1 MDALDSGPMETR
13 DRRANL
19 AIFGVAFLAWLV
31 VGWVVL
37 NLDPRA
43 DPSAGF
49 IGGVVMGI
57 AVGLTTAP
65 LFWLAAFSRH
75 RRIAYRG
82 DWARALRRGGWVA
95 ILVALFIVMRVQGI
109 FQPPI
114 GLFLAAMVLVAEMTI
129 SAQR

>member
-19 AIFGVAFLAWLV
+19 AVFGVAFLGWLV
-31 VGWVVL
+31 VGWIVL
-37 NLDPRA
+37 NLDPRT
-43 DPSAGF
+43 DPDGGF
-49 IGGVVMGI
+49 IGAAAMGI
-57 AVGLTTAP
+57 AVGLTTTP

-114 GLFLAAMVLVAEMTI
+114 GLFLAAMVLIAEMTI

>member
-1 MDALDSGPMETR
+1 METR

-19 AIFGVAFLAWLV
+19 AVFGVAFVAWVV

-43 DPSAGF
+43 DPAVGY
-49 IGGVVMGI
+49 IGGAAMGA
-57 AVGLTTAP
+57 AVGLTMAP

-82 DWARALRRGGWVA
+82 DWARALRRGAWVA
-95 ILVALFIVMRVQGI
+95 VLVALFVVMRVQGI

>member
-1 MDALDSGPMETR
+1 MDALDSAPMETR

-19 AIFGVAFLAWLV
+19 AVFGVAFLTWVA
-31 VGWVVL
+31 VGFVVL
-37 NLDPRA
+37 NLDPRT
-43 DPSAGF
+43 DPAAGY
-49 IGGVVMGI
+49 IGGAAMGL

-75 RRIAYRG
+75 RQIAYRG
-82 DWARALRRGGWVA
+82 DWLRALRRGAWIA
-95 ILVALFIVMRVQGI
+95 ALVALFIVMRVQGI

-114 GLFLAAMVLVAEMTI
+114 GLFLAAMVLVAELTI

>member
-19 AIFGVAFLAWLV
+19 AVFGVAFIAWVV

-49 IGGVVMGI
+49 IGGVAMGV
-57 AVGLTTAP
+57 AVGLTTTP

-82 DWARALRRGGWVA
+82 DWVRALRRGGWVA
-95 ILVALFIVMRVQGI
+95 ILVGLFIVMRVQGI